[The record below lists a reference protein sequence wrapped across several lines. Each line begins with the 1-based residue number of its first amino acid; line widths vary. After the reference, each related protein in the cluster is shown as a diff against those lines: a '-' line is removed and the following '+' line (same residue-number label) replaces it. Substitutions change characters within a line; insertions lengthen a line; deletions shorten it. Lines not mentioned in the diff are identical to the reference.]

1 MMVCRR
7 IVLGLLA
14 VGCAVAV
21 GGCTIDRPGSA
32 PADSSHPSAV
42 PAPTVPAPHPSA
54 APVSSL
60 DEVVAGLPGTAGVA
74 VFSPDQE
81 LAAGFQDPAPGW
93 STMKVPVAIAALR
106 AGVGDAATV
115 RRAITASD
123 NDAAAALWSALGT
136 PEQAGRATTAVLAD
150 APGPQPS
157 AQTRTVRPPFSAFGQ
172 TQWSVAQQARFASV
186 LPQLDGS
193 GPVTAAMGAIVPE
206 QSWGLGRLPEARF
219 KGGWGPDESG
229 AYLARQLGYIDRG
242 AQCAPVGIAV
252 LAKAEDGTFESAT
265 AMLSTMAERLDQLRA
280 GSLHL
285 FECPRP

>member
-74 VFSPDQE
+74 VFSPGQE

-106 AGVGDAATV
+106 GLAPA
-115 RRAITASD
+115 RHRD
-123 NDAAAALWSALGT
+123 NRAAALWSALGT
-136 PEQAGRATTAVLAD
+136 PEQAGRATTRAS
-150 APGPQPS
+150 APGNQRQPAPS
-157 AQTRTVRPPFSAFGQ
+157 APRFPPSARRSGR
-172 TQWSVAQQARFASV
+172 WHSRRVLPV

-229 AYLARQLGYIDRG
+229 AYLVRQLGYIDRG